1 MVKIIESKTRT
12 LAKAL
17 ILRVIVF
24 VIITLATVFIFRQ
37 SFLEGIE
44 FAIMDIIIELLVHY
58 VYDRVWIGIH
68 WGITIEEDGIAEVI
82 TS

>member
-1 MVKIIESKTRT
+1 MVKIVETKTRT

-58 VYDRVWIGIH
+58 VYDRIWGRIH
-68 WGITIEEDGIAEVI
+68 WGITIVEDEPVEVI
-82 TS
+82 MS